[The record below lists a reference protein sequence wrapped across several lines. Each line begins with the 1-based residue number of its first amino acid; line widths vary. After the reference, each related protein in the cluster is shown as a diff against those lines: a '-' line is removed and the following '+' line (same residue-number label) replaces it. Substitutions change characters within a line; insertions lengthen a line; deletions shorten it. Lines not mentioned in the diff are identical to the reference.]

1 MVKIPAPEFRVTVGT
16 AVSVSDPVPV
26 FVTVMVLFFTALVA
40 GFVVIAGLGAE
51 KLTTA

>member
-1 MVKIPAPEFRVTVGT
+1 MAKIPVPEFLVTVGT

-26 FVTVMVLFFTALVA
+26 FVTEMMLFFTLLVP